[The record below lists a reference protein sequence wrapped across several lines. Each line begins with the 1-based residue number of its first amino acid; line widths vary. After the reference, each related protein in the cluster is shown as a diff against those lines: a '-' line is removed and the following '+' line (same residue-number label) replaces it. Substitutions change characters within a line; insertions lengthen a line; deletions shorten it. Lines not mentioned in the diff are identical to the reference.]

1 MKSEEILTCLILVA
15 IGYFIAQL
23 FSRCAGGNGFK
34 VGAQTTGW
42 NDILRQRGN
51 CEGCE
56 GICQAKAYRNFFESK
71 KEGIPS
77 AQKACT
83 KAKDD
88 MERIHAAHAA
98 AGSGY

>member
-34 VGAQTTGW
+34 VGAQTDVF
-42 NDILRQRGN
+42 DILNQRGI
-51 CEGCE
+51 CEDCE
-56 GICQAKAYRNFFESK
+56 GICQVKAYRNFFESK
-71 KEGIPS
+71 KEG
-77 AQKACT
+77 AQEACR

-88 MERIHAAHAA
+88 IAQIRTTRGDGI
-98 AGSGY
+98 GY